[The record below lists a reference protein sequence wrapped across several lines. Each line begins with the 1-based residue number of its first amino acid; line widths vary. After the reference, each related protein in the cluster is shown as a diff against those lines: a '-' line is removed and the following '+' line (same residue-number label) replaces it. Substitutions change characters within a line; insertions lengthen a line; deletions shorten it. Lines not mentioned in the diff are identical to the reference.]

1 METAWDAERFFCYD
15 EIIVTYKGGMFSP
28 LDILY
33 IVLAFCA
40 LWLSAAIF
48 WMIWQIATMLRN
60 VNTAIAEGR
69 EVMHK
74 VESALSGIRS
84 KFDSTASSLSSVV
97 DIAMKGV
104 GYVIERKMNDAAK
117 RPTSTKKSKK

>member
-1 METAWDAERFFCYD
+1 
-15 EIIVTYKGGMFSP
+15 MFSP

-40 LWLSAAIF
+40 LWLTAGIF

-60 VNTAIAEGR
+60 VNSAIAEGR

-97 DIAMKGV
+97 NIAMKGV
-104 GYVIERKMNDAAK
+104 GYVIEKKLNDNMKPPA
-117 RPTSTKKSKK
+117 PSKKSKK